1 MKKKRPLTKTEKTI
15 LRFKRMRKNRRARFL
30 GTMINPT
37 RFHRSQIKFFVILL
51 PMLLVTLLPLIFI
64 VSHAFKP
71 LDELYAYP
79 PRIFASRLTLD
90 NFRNLFLAASQTGV
104 PFTRYLFN
112 SVLTSALV
120 IFLSMLIGSLAAYS
134 FSFLKYKGKKTMFTL
149 NQIAIMIVP
158 VAVAVPRFIVLAG
171 LGITDTIWAHVIPL
185 LAMPVGVFLLKQFMG
200 QVPRELY
207 EASVIDGANDFQIYR
222 RVVLPLVKPALATVA
237 ILAFQAAWNNTSTS
251 ELYVTN
257 EALKTLPYYFST
269 LTLGTSAIAAQGMNA
284 AANLIMFTPN
294 IILFIILQN
303 SVMNTMAHSGI
314 K

>member
-1 MKKKRPLTKTEKTI
+1 VKEKKPLTRTEKAI
-15 LRFKRMRKNRRARFL
+15 RRFKRMKKNRRARFL

-37 RFHRSQIKFFVILL
+37 RFHKSQIKFLLILV
-51 PMLLVTLLPLIFI
+51 PMLAVTILPLIFI

-90 NFRNLFLAASQTGV
+90 NFANLFTVASQTGV
-104 PFTRYLFN
+104 PFSRYLFN
-112 SVLTSALV
+112 SLVSSALV

-134 FSFLKYKGKKTMFTL
+134 FSFLKYKGKQTMFAI
-149 NQIAIMIVP
+149 NQVAIMIVP
-158 VAVAVPRFIVLAG
+158 VAVAVPRFIVLSA
-171 LGITDTIWAHVIPL
+171 LGITDTMWAHVIPL
-185 LAMPVGVFLLKQFMG
+185 LAMPVGVFLVKQFMD

-207 EASVIDGANDFQIYR
+207 EASVIDGANNFQIYR
-222 RVVLPLVKPALATVA
+222 SVVLPLVKPALATVA
-237 ILAFQAAWNNTSTS
+237 ILCFQAAWNNSGTS

-269 LTLGTSAIAAQGMNA
+269 LTLGTSAIAAQGMSA
-284 AANLIMFTPN
+284 AANLIMFAPN
-294 IILFIILQN
+294 IILFVVLQN
-303 SVMNTMAHSGI
+303 SVMNTMAYSGI